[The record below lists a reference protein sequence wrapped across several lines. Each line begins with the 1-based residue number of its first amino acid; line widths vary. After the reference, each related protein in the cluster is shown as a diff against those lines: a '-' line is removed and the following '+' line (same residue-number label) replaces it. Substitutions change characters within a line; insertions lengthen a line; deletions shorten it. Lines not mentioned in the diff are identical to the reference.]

1 MLASMKSSTHTG
13 AVMKSH
19 EVVKACFADKS
30 PKQIAEEIGVSVSL
44 LYKWS
49 QAVGDNQ
56 SGATNPLDRA
66 VQLNAV
72 APDNEVLHW
81 LCQQAD
87 GVFLQDPEVAARAYR
102 YMPATNEI
110 VRQFAAM
117 LSEITQAALDN
128 KISEAEAN
136 AIRDLWDRLKTYT
149 EGFVNACEEG
159 NFTQIRGAPPP
170 EAAPSGID
178 SR

>member
-1 MLASMKSSTHTG
+1 MLATLEIAQHTFL
-13 AVMKSH
+13 VMKSH
-19 EVVKACFADKS
+19 EVVKTCFADKS
-30 PKQIAEEIGVSVSL
+30 PKQIAEDIGVSVSL

-49 QAVGDNQ
+49 QPVGDDQ

-87 GVFLQDPEVAARAYR
+87 GVFLQDPESASRAYR

-128 KISEAEAN
+128 KISDAEAA
-136 AIRDLWDRLKTYT
+136 AIRQLWDRLKAYT
-149 EGFVNACEEG
+149 EGFVTACEEG
-159 NFTQIRGAPPP
+159 NFAQIRGVSLP
-170 EAAPSGID
+170 EPTPTGID

>member
-1 MLASMKSSTHTG
+1 
-13 AVMKSH
+13 MKSH

-30 PKQIAEEIGVSVSL
+30 PKQIAEDIGVSVSL

-49 QAVGDNQ
+49 QPVGDDQ
-56 SGATNPLDRA
+56 SGAINPLDRA

-87 GVFLQDPEVAARAYR
+87 GVFLSDPECASRAYR

-110 VRQFAAM
+110 VRQFAVM

-128 KISEAEAN
+128 QISPSEAN

-149 EGFVNACEEG
+149 EGFVIACEEG
-159 NFTQIRGAPPP
+159 NFTQIRGAAPP
-170 EAAPSGID
+170 EPTPAKLD
-178 SR
+178 C

>member
-1 MLASMKSSTHTG
+1 MLASGGGLSQN
-13 AVMKSH
+13 AVVMKSH
-19 EVVKACFADKS
+19 EVVKACFADQS
-30 PKQIAEEIGVSVSL
+30 PKQIADEIGVSVSL

-49 QAVGDNQ
+49 QSVGDGQ
-56 SGATNPLDRA
+56 SGAINPLDRA
-66 VQLNAV
+66 VQLNSV
-72 APDNEVLHW
+72 APDNDVLHW

-87 GVFLQDPEVAARAYR
+87 GVFIRDPESAARAYR

-128 KISEAEAN
+128 KITDQEAV
-136 AIRDLWDRLKTYT
+136 AIRQLWDRLKAYT
-149 EGFVNACEEG
+149 EGFVTACEEG
-159 NFTQIRGAPPP
+159 NFAQIRGIPPP
-170 EAAPSGID
+170 EPPPSGID